1 MDGIH
6 PGDNVQGF
14 LSHFKFWTQ
23 VTNFILNVSFAIWYS
38 KWVLGDGIYFIFTYR
53 NYSLQMNV
61 KYNVREMM

>member
-14 LSHFKFWTQ
+14 LAHFKFWTQ
-23 VTNFILNVSFAIWYS
+23 VTNFILSVSFAIWYFI
-38 KWVLGDGIYFIFTYR
+38 WVLGDGIYFIFAYR